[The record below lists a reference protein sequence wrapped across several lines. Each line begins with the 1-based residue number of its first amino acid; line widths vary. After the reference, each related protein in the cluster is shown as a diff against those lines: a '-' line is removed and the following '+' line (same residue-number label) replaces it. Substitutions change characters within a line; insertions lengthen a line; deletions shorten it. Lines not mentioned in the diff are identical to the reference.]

1 MCWCPIGMPSS
12 LPRALP
18 AIMRAS
24 AARASDMARSSV
36 NRMKLCST
44 ESRLRIRARQWCVSS
59 SGESL
64 RDAISRDASEIVRN
78 SSISEI
84 LRLEGMRRLG
94 LTRKHRRADTRE
106 HPFHVAPRAVDL
118 GELRVRQ
125 CESRAPDQ
133 HFEILERR
141 IRHSFTFQQTRLFHL
156 SAGPQLGRKCFAGA
170 LPDLLV
176 NEADY
181 LLDRLLSGRRRRI
194 PHDEPR
200 LRPVEYRQIHFAS
213 LL

>member
-1 MCWCPIGMPSS
+1 MSLCPIGMPSS

-18 AIMRAS
+18 AIIRAS

-44 ESRLRIRARQWCVSS
+44 ESRLRIRARQCCVSS
-59 SGESL
+59 TGESL

-106 HPFHVAPRAVDL
+106 HPFPVAPPPLDPSHL
-118 GELRVRQ
+118 PLRH
-125 CESRAPDQ
+125 CPSPPPPPP
-133 HFEILERR
+133 FKSTNI
-141 IRHSFTFQQTRLFHL
+141 LFHL
-156 SAGPQLGRKCFAGA
+156 VS
-170 LPDLLV
+170 
-176 NEADY
+176 
-181 LLDRLLSGRRRRI
+181 
-194 PHDEPR
+194 
-200 LRPVEYRQIHFAS
+200 
-213 LL
+213 

>member
-1 MCWCPIGMPSS
+1 MSLCPIGMPSS

-44 ESRLRIRARQWCVSS
+44 ESRLRIGARKCCVSS
-59 SGESL
+59 TGESL

-78 SSISEI
+78 SSILKI

-94 LTRKHRRADTRE
+94 LARKHRRADTRE
-106 HPFHVAPRAVDL
+106 HPFHVAPRAIDL

-125 CESRAPDQ
+125 CESGAPDQ
-133 HFEILERR
+133 HFEILERF
-141 IRHSFTFQQTRLFHL
+141 FTFQHFHL
-156 SAGPQLGRKCFAGA
+156 SAFFIFRKPALGHK
-170 LPDLLV
+170 
-176 NEADY
+176 
-181 LLDRLLSGRRRRI
+181 RLTRCLTGSARER
-194 PHDEPR
+194 
-200 LRPVEYRQIHFAS
+200 S
-213 LL
+213 